1 MKVKARKLLYPW
13 LFLKCGLSFAL
24 GFKSTGVTRLLLS
37 FLLVLPGV
45 MQAQFTY
52 ITNED
57 DTITITGYTGPG
69 GDVTI
74 PSAITG
80 RSVTAIDQN
89 AFYEYASLTGVT
101 VPNTLIT
108 IYPQAFLR
116 CTSLTNVNLGNS
128 VMNLGYDAFGGC
140 SNLTS
145 IVIPASTTS
154 VDVHAFW
161 GCTRLAE
168 INVAPLNSVYGSLDG
183 VLFDKSQTTLVLYPE
198 GKLVSNYAVPN
209 GVTNIGPRAFYG
221 RANLTGVTLPE
232 TLTSLGEFAF
242 GWCNNLTR
250 VTLPNSLTN
259 IQDGHASIGGVFGV
273 FGYCTS
279 LTNVIVGKDLAYMGM
294 GTFWACT
301 NLTAVYFQGNKPET
315 VLAHLMGWP
324 WIFEGDTM
332 VTVYYL
338 PGTTGWG
345 PTYSHRPTMLWNP
358 QAQTGDGGFG
368 IGPNGFGFNI
378 TGTPDIPIV
387 IEASSNLAAQSWV
400 PLQSCTLT
408 NGLIHFSDS
417 QWANYSGRSYRI
429 RSP

>member
-145 IVIPASTTS
+145 IEIPASTTRFE
-154 VDVHAFW
+154 VNAFR

-168 INVAPLNSVYGSLDG
+168 INDAP
-183 VLFDKSQTTLVLYPE
+183 
-198 GKLVSNYAVPN
+198 
-209 GVTNIGPRAFYG
+209 
-221 RANLTGVTLPE
+221 
-232 TLTSLGEFAF
+232 
-242 GWCNNLTR
+242 
-250 VTLPNSLTN
+250 
-259 IQDGHASIGGVFGV
+259 
-273 FGYCTS
+273 
-279 LTNVIVGKDLAYMGM
+279 
-294 GTFWACT
+294 
-301 NLTAVYFQGNKPET
+301 
-315 VLAHLMGWP
+315 
-324 WIFEGDTM
+324 
-332 VTVYYL
+332 
-338 PGTTGWG
+338 
-345 PTYSHRPTMLWNP
+345 
-358 QAQTGDGGFG
+358 
-368 IGPNGFGFNI
+368 
-378 TGTPDIPIV
+378 
-387 IEASSNLAAQSWV
+387 
-400 PLQSCTLT
+400 
-408 NGLIHFSDS
+408 
-417 QWANYSGRSYRI
+417 
-429 RSP
+429 